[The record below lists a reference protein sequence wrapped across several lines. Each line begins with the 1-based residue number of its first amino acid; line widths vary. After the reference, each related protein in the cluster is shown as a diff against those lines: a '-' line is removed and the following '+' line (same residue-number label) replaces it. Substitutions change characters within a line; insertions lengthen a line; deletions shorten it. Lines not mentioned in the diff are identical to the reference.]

1 MTDMNE
7 LILEQLPLIVF
18 GIVLVLIIL
27 LIMLIVQTAKVSKL
41 RKNYNKFMSSTGVED
56 LESLLLNLKVQMDA
70 IEDEQAVNK
79 DMVATM
85 NKKLDRIQG
94 KMGIKRYNAYG
105 DRGADLSFSIAML
118 NEREDGLVLTGLY
131 NRDGSYV
138 YAKPLQGGESTYTLS
153 NEEKEAITLARQAE

>member
-1 MTDMNE
+1 MTEINE
-7 LILEQLPLIVF
+7 LILEQLYLIIF
-18 GIVLVLIIL
+18 GIILVMFIL
-27 LIMLIVQTAKVSKL
+27 LIMVIVQTAKVRKL

-70 IEDEQAVNK
+70 IEDEHAESK
-79 DMVATM
+79 DLVTRV

-105 DRGADLSFSIAML
+105 ERGADLSFSIAML
-118 NEREDGLVLTGLY
+118 NEKSDGLVLTGLY

-138 YAKPLQGGESTYTLS
+138 YAKPLKGGESTYTLS
-153 NEEKEAITLARQAE
+153 NEEKEAITLAQQGE

>member
-1 MTDMNE
+1 
-7 LILEQLPLIVF
+7 
-18 GIVLVLIIL
+18 
-27 LIMLIVQTAKVSKL
+27 
-41 RKNYNKFMSSTGVED
+41 MSSTGVED

-70 IEDEQAVNK
+70 IEDEQGENR
-79 DMVATM
+79 DRVARM

-118 NEREDGLVLTGLY
+118 NEKEDGLVLTGLY

-153 NEEKEAITLARQAE
+153 NEEKEAIILARQAE

>member
-1 MTDMNE
+1 MTEINE

-18 GIVLVLIIL
+18 GIVLVMIIL
-27 LIMLIVQTAKVSKL
+27 LIMLMVQTAKVSKL

-70 IEDEQAVNK
+70 IEDEQGENR
-79 DMVATM
+79 DRVARM

-118 NEREDGLVLTGLY
+118 NEKEDGLVLTGLY

-153 NEEKEAITLARQAE
+153 NEEKEAIILARQAE